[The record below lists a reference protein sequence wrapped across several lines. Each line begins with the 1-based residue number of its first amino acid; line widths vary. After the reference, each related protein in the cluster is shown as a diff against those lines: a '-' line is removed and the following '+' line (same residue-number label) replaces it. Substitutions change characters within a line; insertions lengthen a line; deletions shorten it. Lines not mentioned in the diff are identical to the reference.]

1 MKNVRENQL
10 KKCIFMELD
19 EYKNL
24 INKVTDGLK
33 EVDCEFGLFY
43 MSTEKADE
51 TNTYWNEDIEVTLS
65 KHFDVTV
72 TNIHADD
79 CDIPADDC
87 DDVGVWICYR

>member
-1 MKNVRENQL
+1 MQNVRENQL

-19 EYKNL
+19 EYKDL
-24 INKVTDGLK
+24 VNKVTDGLK

-65 KHFDVTV
+65 KYFDVTV
-72 TNIHADD
+72 TSIHADD
-79 CDIPADDC
+79 CEEY
-87 DDVGVWICYR
+87 VGVWICYR

>member
-19 EYKNL
+19 EYKDL

-87 DDVGVWICYR
+87 DDVGVWMCYR